1 MVGRVFVFILKCLH
15 LAVVLLLFGDHVSA
29 SDKVVMMDQESLHR
43 SSPHKYVIHINVSK
57 EISPLEH
64 FWKSTGFW

>member
-1 MVGRVFVFILKCLH
+1 MFILKCLH
-15 LAVVLLLFGDHVSA
+15 LAVPVVLSVFGEHVSA
-29 SDKVVMMDQESLHR
+29 SDKVVMMDQGSLHR
-43 SSPHKYVIHINVSK
+43 SSPPNYVIHINVSK